1 MQGKNGRRFLGLLTT
16 GMLVLAGVML
26 VFAGC
31 NGQAKEPKGPKT
43 VEKPV
48 AKKPPATKPAPPVKK
63 PAPPVKKPAPPV
75 KKPAPPA
82 TKPAPPVKKPAPPAT
97 KPAPP
102 VKKPAPPVKKPAPPV
117 KKPPEPAAAALK
129 KPKIAVNLPE
139 KYNTPDGMV
148 VDAKGN
154 IILSCP
160 NFSDDKFPAKM
171 LLIDKDDKVTEL
183 ITLPIHPETKKPVG
197 ALGVD
202 IGSDGNLYVA
212 DNQAFGTEEHKSRLI
227 RIVMKDGKAVKC
239 EVVATGFIM
248 SNAIACRGDF
258 VYVTETKLDTKVTPL
273 PSGVYRFKLSELKA
287 DAPVKLIPGGK
298 DPHLILTITTKNK
311 DWQIGAN
318 GMAFDKKGDLYVC
331 NFGDA
336 KLHKF
341 SLDKDG
347 KVTASKVVA
356 EGQGMLSCDGM
367 KVCPTTGDIFI
378 ADFLGNAVHKV
389 DPATGKVTT
398 IAKNGNTDGAD
409 GSLDRCSEVCVRG
422 KKIYVANIDLTLGE
436 NKYDKPHTISVIDM
450 E

>member
-1 MQGKNGRRFLGLLTT
+1 MQGKNGRRLLGLLTT
-16 GMLVLAGVML
+16 GALVLAGVML

-31 NGQAKEPKGPKT
+31 NGEKPEPKGPKT

-48 AKKPPATKPAPPVKK
+48 AK
-63 PAPPVKKPAPPV
+63 
-75 KKPAPPA
+75 APPA
-82 TKPAPPVKKPAPPAT
+82 QAPSVELKPGPLPGAKAPPA
-97 KPAPP
+97 PA
-102 VKKPAPPVKKPAPPV
+102 KKPPEPAKKPPEPAKKPPEPAKKPPEPAKKPPEPA

-160 NFSDDKFPAKM
+160 NFNDDKFPAKM
-171 LLIDKDDKVTEL
+171 LLIDKDDKITEL

-227 RIVMKDGKAVKC
+227 RIVMKDGKALKC
-239 EVVATGFIM
+239 EVVATGFVM
-248 SNAIACRGDF
+248 SNAIACHGDC
-258 VYVTETKLDTKVTPL
+258 VYVTETKLDTKASPL
-273 PSGVYRFKLSELKA
+273 PSGVYRFKMSELKA
-287 DAPVKLIPGGK
+287 DEPVKLIPGGK
-298 DPHLILTITTKNK
+298 DPHLILTIHTKNK
-311 DWQIGAN
+311 DWAVGAN

-341 SLDKDG
+341 TLDKDG
-347 KVTASKVVA
+347 KVTSSKVVT

-367 KVCPTTGDIFI
+367 KICPTTGDIYI

-389 DPATGKVTT
+389 DPASGKVTT
-398 IAKNGNTDGAD
+398 IAKNPNTDGAD
-409 GSLDRCSEVCVRG
+409 GSLDRCSEVCIRG

-436 NKYDKPHTISVIDM
+436 NKYDKPHTISVIEMD
-450 E
+450 